1 MFSIRRFSR
10 LLTALQCD
18 VLVASFDT
26 GILRTSGIELLEN
39 LWAHDISAEL
49 ARDSRSPED
58 LLTRHRDENYSWIII
73 IKQDG
78 MLKIKTMGRR
88 DVPDAEVPS
97 TQLLPWLRAE
107 LRERDRH
114 LHLRHA
120 DTSSGASALDK
131 TGIPTNSEQKV
142 VVLVGNTKSK
152 KFNRRIV
159 MDQAQANAGSLVQN
173 FLEGPIA
180 AVEVSDVILDYIDK
194 TALSDAESWR
204 KAEQSVNMAERKY
217 MGEIHDMLLT
227 WRNVWENKNGSRHAF
242 VYNFRTTKCIYYDL
256 AA

>member
-1 MFSIRRFSR
+1 MIYSPS
-10 LLTALQCD
+10 LTVPQCD

-26 GILRTSGIELLEN
+26 GILRTSGIELLET

-97 TQLLPWLRAE
+97 TQLLTWLRAE

-114 LHLRHA
+114 LHLRQVE
-120 DTSSGASALDK
+120 TSSGVSALEK
-131 TGIPTNSEQKV
+131 GNMPSNPEQKV

-173 FLEGPIA
+173 FLDGPIV
-180 AVEVSDVILDYIDK
+180 AVEVSDAIMDSIDK

-227 WRNVWENKNGSRHAF
+227 WRHVWETKSGSRHAF

-256 AA
+256 SA